1 MTLEIEV
8 ETQWKHCILR
18 NSKPYRIKNFSEFKT
33 FPCPTIT
40 SKNNETFLV
49 LNIFFIWRS
58 LYPYNSIFYDLSPP
72 SPIHNVEDILFSK
85 KCGLVSLQ
93 QHCFRGEG
101 GSKYKVSKIFAPD
114 CRGRQN
120 NKGLYNF
127 LMLWIF
133 KFFQ

>member
-1 MTLEIEV
+1 MSGSPTFDTE
-8 ETQWKHCILR
+8 
-18 NSKPYRIKNFSEFKT
+18 KNKQKKQKRGHFKT
-33 FPCPTIT
+33 PPRLRQAEYIKIMRLFEYLFHLIE
-40 SKNNETFLV
+40 SRAKIMRLFRLV

-114 CRGRQN
+114 CCKKLVCN
-120 NKGLYNF
+120 LK
-127 LMLWIF
+127 
-133 KFFQ
+133 